1 MTTSGNFPLLV
12 VLNPQA
18 GRKQGREQ
26 FSMVIQP
33 ALERSGTSFR
43 LIETNAGGHAQ
54 SYFKDFTQSV
64 ALSEVESVTA
74 ATSHLSET
82 EGVTATTSQ
91 PIHSTIVTLR
101 IMVVGGDG
109 TVHEIVN
116 GVIEG
121 LTARSSSISSNRLN
135 IELSVIPAGTGNAI
149 ATSLGIASVQDA
161 VDRFLGG
168 TSVPLQVIK
177 VSKRF
182 QENSAGTVSDHSVSQ
197 AWKAQVYTVVVNS
210 FGLHCATVRD
220 AEGLRFLGNER
231 FKIAALKNI
240 ILLKQYEG
248 RIDLYGP
255 VQQYDRSLREM
266 VAIGDGATEVS
277 TSHLSRSLKGP
288 FTYLLLTKQA
298 SLEPG
303 FLPTPFART
312 SDEWIDVLAVQNV
325 GRNEIL
331 QVLGDATRGGQ
342 HINHEKVEY
351 YKAKV
356 IEFETPIEGRL
367 CVDGEF
373 LDVKAGPQG
382 RLRFEIALEPLVQLF
397 HI

>member
-1 MTTSGNFPLLV
+1 MAASVHFPLLV

-26 FSMVIQP
+26 FSKVIQR
-33 ALERSGTSFR
+33 ALERSETPFR

-54 SYFKDFTQSV
+54 SYFKDLTQSMV
-64 ALSEVESVTA
+64 LSEVDSITA
-74 ATSHLSET
+74 
-82 EGVTATTSQ
+82 
-91 PIHSTIVTLR
+91 TIVTLR

-109 TVHEIVN
+109 TMHEIIN

-121 LTARSSSISSNRLN
+121 LAARSSSISSRSRLKV
-135 IELSVIPAGTGNAI
+135 EFSVIPTGTGNAI
-149 ATSLGIASVQDA
+149 ATSLGITSVQDA
-161 VDRFLGG
+161 VDRFLSG

-177 VSKRF
+177 VSKRS
-182 QENSAGTVSDHSVSQ
+182 QENSADTVSDHSGSL
-197 AWKAQVYTVVVNS
+197 AWKVQVYTVVVNS
-210 FGLHCATVRD
+210 FGLHCATVQD

-231 FKIAALKNI
+231 FKIATLKNI

-266 VAIGDGATEVS
+266 VVTSDGATEVS
-277 TSHLSRSLKGP
+277 TSNLSHSLKGP
-288 FTYLLLTKQA
+288 FTYLMLTKQA

-303 FLPTPFART
+303 FLPTPFAKT

-325 GRNEIL
+325 GRGEIL
-331 QVLGDATRGGQ
+331 QVLGDATKGGQ
-342 HINHEKVEY
+342 HINHKKVEY

-356 IEFETPIEGRL
+356 VEFETPTEGRL

-373 LDVKAGPQG
+373 LDVKSGPQG
-382 RLRFEIALEPLVQLF
+382 RLRFEVALEPSVQLF
-397 HI
+397 HVYT